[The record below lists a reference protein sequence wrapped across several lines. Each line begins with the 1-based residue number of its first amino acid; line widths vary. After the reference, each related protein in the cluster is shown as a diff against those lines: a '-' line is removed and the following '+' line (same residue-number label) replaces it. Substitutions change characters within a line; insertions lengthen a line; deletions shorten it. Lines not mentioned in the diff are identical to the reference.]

1 MNPEVGS
8 YYWVRFKA
16 GAERAWQVGQ
26 VRSNNGLL
34 WVARVY
40 DRPNEDRVV
49 LLPAFSPLQ
58 TL

>member
-1 MNPEVGS
+1 VNPEVGS

-40 DRPNEDRVV
+40 DKSHFGVGSFEFGPKLE
-49 LLPAFSPLQ
+49 APL
-58 TL
+58 